1 MNFSKNLIQTIIF
14 PQTEKQTNHH
24 DYSISSVS
32 RTFPHQYFGDQTVG
46 KSTFTNQTVK
56 RTPKNDLG
64 YGVKKQTLDE
74 IGMTSSEFDLLDGM
88 FGGNPVDEFDEILED
103 LEL

>member
-1 MNFSKNLIQTIIF
+1 MGRSPLGGSPCLECPKPFF
-14 PQTEKQTNHH
+14 
-24 DYSISSVS
+24 
-32 RTFPHQYFGDQTVG
+32 
-46 KSTFTNQTVK
+46 

>member
-1 MNFSKNLIQTIIF
+1 MINE
-14 PQTEKQTNHH
+14 EKTMKTKKKH
-24 DYSISSVS
+24 I
-32 RTFPHQYFGDQTVG
+32 
-46 KSTFTNQTVK
+46 KKK

-88 FGGNPVDEFDEILED
+88 FGGNPVEEFDEILED